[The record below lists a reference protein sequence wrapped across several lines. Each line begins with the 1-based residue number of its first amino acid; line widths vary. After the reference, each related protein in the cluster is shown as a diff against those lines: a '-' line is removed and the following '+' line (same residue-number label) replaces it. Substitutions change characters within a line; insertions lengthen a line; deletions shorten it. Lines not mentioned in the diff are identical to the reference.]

1 VFIPLHWRE
10 ALAFIQTSIDPFA
23 VMAGGALRDQDHG
36 VAAKDVD
43 IFVGDSIA
51 MNEVVARITRE
62 FDNCTIVM
70 GPAAAS
76 YVSSNDEVDYVL
88 EFTWLDT
95 PFQVIG
101 LTGEVSA
108 ERVLSRIDFGFCRI
122 AFNGR
127 ELLKPAEYLKD
138 KKDRTFTVYRADNG
152 AQLDRTVERH
162 QRLQAR
168 YPGYPLIISPE
179 IEKRLGLTY
188 VAGKALAFARYAFD
202 VVA

>member
-1 VFIPLHWRE
+1 
-10 ALAFIQTSIDPFA
+10 
-23 VMAGGALRDQDHG
+23 
-36 VAAKDVD
+36 
-43 IFVGDSIA
+43 
-51 MNEVVARITRE
+51 
-62 FDNCTIVM
+62 M

>member
-1 VFIPLHWRE
+1 
-10 ALAFIQTSIDPFA
+10 
-23 VMAGGALRDQDHG
+23 
-36 VAAKDVD
+36 
-43 IFVGDSIA
+43 
-51 MNEVVARITRE
+51 
-62 FDNCTIVM
+62 M

-108 ERVLSRIDFGFCRI
+108 ERVLSRIDFGLCRI

-138 KKDRTFTVYRADNG
+138 KKDQAFTVYRADNF
-152 AQLDRTVERH
+152 AQLDRTVERYH
-162 QRLQAR
+162 RLQTR
-168 YPGYPLIISPE
+168 YPGYRFRVASSV
-179 IEKRLGLTY
+179 EKSLGLDDPFVMPNTP
-188 VAGKALAFARYAFD
+188 LPSNYAFD